1 MELTTCLWFD
11 GRAREA
17 ANFYTSI
24 FPESS
29 VADNWIAPTDTPG
42 NKQGEEIVVNFT
54 IFGQP
59 FIGLNGGP
67 QFPHSE
73 AISFQI
79 PCADQAEI
87 NKYWDLLIADGGQES
102 QCGWLK
108 DKFGVSWQV
117 TAPEMGQYLG
127 GSDPAGC
134 QRATQ
139 AMLQMKKI
147 DLAAMKK
154 AYLGEQFMSGDR
166 ISLIIGVLISAFG
179 TRKLEDGNLLVTSVI
194 TIFCMA
200 VTRGI
205 WEVVKKVRSR

>member
-24 FPESS
+24 FPGSEF
-29 VADNWIAPTDTPG
+29 ADHWIAPTDTPG
-42 NKQGEEIVVNFT
+42 NMQGDEVVVNFK
-54 IFGQP
+54 IFGQN

-79 PCADQAEI
+79 PCADQTEVD
-87 NKYWDLLIADGGQES
+87 KYWEILTADGGQES

-117 TAPEMGQYLG
+117 TPTEMGAYLG
-127 GSDPAGC
+127 GSDAEGR

-139 AMLQMKKI
+139 AMLAMKKI
-147 DLAAMKK
+147 DLAVMKK
-154 AYLGEQFMSGDR
+154 AYE
-166 ISLIIGVLISAFG
+166 
-179 TRKLEDGNLLVTSVI
+179 GN
-194 TIFCMA
+194 
-200 VTRGI
+200 
-205 WEVVKKVRSR
+205 